1 MSPKKKTTTDDSA
14 DLMAHLHQ
22 RIASD
27 GALTIAQYM
36 QEALGN
42 PRFGYYTG
50 RDPLGVAGD
59 FITAPEVSQMFGEL
73 LGLWC
78 VVSWQAM
85 GQPDPVHLVEL
96 GPGRGTMM
104 ADAVRAAR
112 AAAPFAAAVRPHLVE
127 ASPALRD
134 RQRTTLTDAGL
145 PVGDAAGAPTWHSRF
160 AEVPDG
166 PLLLLANEFFDVLPI
181 RQFLRME
188 AGWCER
194 MVDVAPGNRLCHS
207 LSMPV
212 SMVPGIPE
220 DLLDVPV
227 GSMVEVGT
235 AATDLAY
242 AVGDRVERF
251 GGAAL
256 IIDYGHAR
264 SGAGETLQAVRGH
277 SYHDP
282 LETPGEADL
291 TAHVDFKALAEA
303 AAEAGAAVHGPVSQ
317 GAFLGRLGIAA
328 RAESLLQGATP
339 DQAQDIA
346 AALRRLTDAEEMGEL
361 FKVLAI
367 ARHDLPAPP
376 GFA

>member
-1 MSPKKKTTTDDSA
+1 MDPKKKKTTPEPT

-50 RDPLGVAGD
+50 RDPLGAAGD

-78 VVSWQAM
+78 VVLWQGM
-85 GQPDPVHLVEL
+85 GQPDPIHLVEL

-104 ADAVRAAR
+104 ADALRAAG

-127 ASPALRD
+127 ASPALRE
-134 RQRTTLTDAGL
+134 RQRTVLAETGL
-145 PVGDAAGAPTWHSRF
+145 PVGTDPGAPTWHARF

-166 PLLLLANEFFDVLPI
+166 PMLLLANEFFDVLPI

-188 AGWCER
+188 TGWCER
-194 MVDVAPGNRLCHS
+194 MVDMAPGKRLCFS
-207 LSMPV
+207 LSMPM
-212 SMVPGIPE
+212 SMVPGIPA

-227 GSMVEVGT
+227 GSVVEVGS

-242 AVGDRVERF
+242 AIGERVERF

-256 IIDYGHAR
+256 IIDYGHVQ
-264 SGAGETLQAVRGH
+264 SGVGETLQAVRGH
-277 SYHDP
+277 KYHDP
-282 LETPGEADL
+282 LEAPGEADL
-291 TAHVDFKALAEA
+291 TAHVDFQTVGEA
-303 AAEAGAAVHGPVSQ
+303 AAEAGAGVHGPVSQ
-317 GAFLGRLGIAA
+317 GEFLGRLGIAA
-328 RAESLLQGATP
+328 RAETLLRGAPP

-346 AALRRLTDAEEMGEL
+346 AALRRLTDGEEMGAL

-367 ARHDLPAPP
+367 AHHDLPAPP